1 MTEGS
6 QSSWQSLLSTGA
18 PLCSQTIRVH
28 PAKQPR
34 SNACRTSQCKQ
45 RRGAGV
51 GGRGGEEG
59 LPLLG
64 SSWRNCC
71 LSFFSADS
79 FLFPISRGNVTRVK
93 PGAELRSRRV
103 RESGAKGRK
112 RAARAVLTGR
122 RSAGSGRRGPR
133 AAPARSSPPTARR
146 RPARSDTETGT
157 GAQRPAPPLGCG
169 HSTPA
174 ERPRTRSAPSS
185 ARCKQWGAGGDQPHS
200 ESCTEGTPRGAP
212 SPRARPAAM
221 GRAVGM
227 QPGKGRHCW
236 MTLVIGFQGLGR
248 GVRRSGGRSQT
259 FCSFPLSLS
268 QSWQEF
274 HSKGRKRKKE
284 RKRKGKKKRKKPQQ
298 IKPRS

>member
-1 MTEGS
+1 M
-6 QSSWQSLLSTGA
+6 QNVA
-18 PLCSQTIRVH
+18 VQT
-28 PAKQPR
+28 AE
-34 SNACRTSQCKQ
+34 
-45 RRGAGV
+45 
-51 GGRGGEEG
+51 GRGGEEG

-185 ARCKQWGAGGDQPHS
+185 ARCKQWGAGGDQPHA